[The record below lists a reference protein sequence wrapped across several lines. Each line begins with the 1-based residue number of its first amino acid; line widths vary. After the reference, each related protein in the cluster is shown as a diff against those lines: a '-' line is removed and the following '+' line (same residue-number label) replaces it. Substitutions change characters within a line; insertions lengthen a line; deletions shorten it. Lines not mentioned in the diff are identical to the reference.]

1 MMAINQEHDSSKRMM
16 MTVLYHDGCSWQGA
30 VPHLRQEDSGCKE
43 DKYNLWAPT
52 CHEKWKA
59 WAGIQ
64 ADSKDDQTGQ
74 REIAD
79 PRQQLPVLRKSE
91 LAYHAM
97 LVKIGVHH
105 YKTGESSGI
114 SQIKTLKQDTL
125 GNLFRVT
132 VSEKRSWDLAEVGL
146 TPEHTALTHTL
157 WDKLIEFPTVNGDAT
172 LHIVT

>member
-1 MMAINQEHDSSKRMM
+1 MRVYVFYKKKKLFQVLNLVIFSLFVHNQHSQSLIKTQKEHFFFLLPS
-16 MTVLYHDGCSWQGA
+16 YHDGCSWQGA

-43 DKYNLWAPT
+43 DKYNLWVNQLQAPT

-79 PRQQLPVLRKSE
+79 PRQQLPVLKKSE

-105 YKTGESSGI
+105 YSGHNTG
-114 SQIKTLKQDTL
+114 
-125 GNLFRVT
+125 
-132 VSEKRSWDLAEVGL
+132 
-146 TPEHTALTHTL
+146 
-157 WDKLIEFPTVNGDAT
+157 
-172 LHIVT
+172 